1 MSANI
6 HPTAIVEDGARL
18 GANVRIGPYSIIGPN
33 VEIGDNTEIGPHVII
48 RGHTRIGRDN
58 RIFQFCSL
66 GEIPQDKK
74 YAGEPTRLEIGDR
87 NTIREFCTF
96 NTGTAQGGGITRIGS
111 DNWIMAYAHIAHD
124 CRVGDHCIL
133 ANAVTLGGH
142 VELGDWAILGGL
154 TAVHQFGRVGSHAMA
169 GGGTILV
176 QDLPPYVICNGNPAA
191 AHGLNSEGLKRR
203 GFSAEAIATLRRAY
217 KALYKEGLT
226 AAAACEQLLRMA
238 GEVPACAADLR
249 ALADFVGS
257 STRGIVR

>member
-1 MSANI
+1 MSRV
-6 HPTAIVEDGARL
+6 HRTALVDSGAELADDVEVGPYAVVGPR
-18 GANVRIGPYSIIGPN
+18 VRIGSGSSIGA
-33 VEIGDNTEIGPHVII
+33 HAVIEG
-48 RGHTRIGRDN
+48 RTSIGRNN
-58 RIFQFCSL
+58 RIFPHTAI
-66 GEIPQDKK
+66 GGVPQDKK
-74 YAGEPTRLEIGDR
+74 YAGEDTELVIGDG

-142 VELGDWAILGGL
+142 VELGDWVILGGL

>member
-1 MSANI
+1 MSRVHRTALVDPGAELAND
-6 HPTAIVEDGARL
+6 VEVGPYAVVGPR
-18 GANVRIGPYSIIGPN
+18 VRIGSGSSIGA
-33 VEIGDNTEIGPHVII
+33 HAVIEG
-48 RGHTRIGRDN
+48 RTSIGRNN
-58 RIFQFCSL
+58 RVFPHTAI
-66 GEIPQDKK
+66 GGVPQDKK
-74 YAGEPTRLEIGDR
+74 YAGEDTELVIGDG

-111 DNWIMAYAHIAHD
+111 DNWIMAYAHVAHD

-142 VELGDWAILGGL
+142 VELGDWVILGGL

-238 GEVPACAADLR
+238 DEVPACAADLR

>member
-1 MSANI
+1 MSRV
-6 HPTAIVEDGARL
+6 HRTALVDPGAELADDVEVGPYAVVGPR
-18 GANVRIGPYSIIGPN
+18 VRIGSGSSIGA
-33 VEIGDNTEIGPHVII
+33 HAVIEG
-48 RGHTRIGRDN
+48 RTSIGRNN
-58 RIFQFCSL
+58 RVFPHTAI
-66 GEIPQDKK
+66 GGVPQDKK
-74 YAGEPTRLEIGDR
+74 YAGEDTELVIGDG

-111 DNWIMAYAHIAHD
+111 DNWIMAYAHVAHD

-142 VELGDWAILGGL
+142 VELGDWVILGGL

-238 GEVPACAADLR
+238 DEVPACAADLR